1 MVCEDKTKPTKGVN
15 KMTETSS
22 DKDFVQLSNIQ
33 NNIESIITQLSVDGW
48 AQDRDERTELYKEA
62 RLQILHDLKKLSSY
76 LTVTLVAL
84 LPSTEESGSKVEN
97 YYGDD
102 EF

>member
-1 MVCEDKTKPTKGVN
+1 
-15 KMTETSS
+15 MTATSS
-22 DKDFVQLSNIQ
+22 DNDFVRLSNTQ
-33 NNIESIITQLSVDGW
+33 NNIESIITQLSADGW
-48 AQDRDERTELYKEA
+48 ANDRDDQTELYKEA

-84 LPSTEESGSKVEN
+84 SSEESGSKVEN

>member
-1 MVCEDKTKPTKGVN
+1 
-15 KMTETSS
+15 MTATSS
-22 DKDFVQLSNIQ
+22 DKDFVQLSNTQ
-33 NNIESIITQLSVDGW
+33 NSIESIITQLSADGW
-48 AQDRDERTELYKEA
+48 ANDRDDQTELYKEA

-84 LPSTEESGSKVEN
+84 SNDESGSKVEN

>member
-1 MVCEDKTKPTKGVN
+1 
-15 KMTETSS
+15 MTATSS

-48 AQDRDERTELYKEA
+48 AQDRDDHTELYKEA

-84 LPSTEESGSKVEN
+84 SPSTEENGSKVEN

>member
-1 MVCEDKTKPTKGVN
+1 
-15 KMTETSS
+15 MTVTNS
-22 DKDFVQLSNIQ
+22 DKDFVRLSNVQ

-48 AQDRDERTELYKEA
+48 ANDRDDHTELYEEA

-84 LPSTEESGSKVEN
+84 SPSTDESGKNVEN

>member
-1 MVCEDKTKPTKGVN
+1 MVCEDKTRPTKGVS
-15 KMTETSS
+15 KMTATSS
-22 DKDFVQLSNIQ
+22 DNDFVRLSNTQ
-33 NNIESIITQLSVDGW
+33 NNIESIITQLSADGW
-48 AQDRDERTELYKEA
+48 ANDRDDQTELYKEA

-84 LPSTEESGSKVEN
+84 SSEESGSKVEN

>member
-1 MVCEDKTKPTKGVN
+1 
-15 KMTETSS
+15 
-22 DKDFVQLSNIQ
+22 
-33 NNIESIITQLSVDGW
+33 
-48 AQDRDERTELYKEA
+48 LYKEA

-84 LPSTEESGSKVEN
+84 SPSTDESGKGVEN
-97 YYGDD
+97 YYGDE

>member
-1 MVCEDKTKPTKGVN
+1 
-15 KMTETSS
+15 MTNLQI

-33 NNIESIITQLSVDGW
+33 NNIENIITRLSVDGW
-48 AQDRDERTELYKEA
+48 AQDRDQHTELYKEA

-76 LTVTLVAL
+76 LTTTLTAL
-84 LPSTEESGSKVEN
+84 EPSGER
-97 YYGDD
+97 YYGDE

>member
-1 MVCEDKTKPTKGVN
+1 
-15 KMTETSS
+15 MTETNS
-22 DKDFVQLSNIQ
+22 DKDFVRLSNTQ
-33 NNIESIITQLSVDGW
+33 NSIESIITQLSVDGW
-48 AQDRDERTELYKEA
+48 ANDRDDHTELYKEA

-84 LPSTEESGSKVEN
+84 SSEESGSKVEN

>member
-1 MVCEDKTKPTKGVN
+1 
-15 KMTETSS
+15 MTATSS
-22 DKDFVQLSNIQ
+22 DNDFVRLSNTQ
-33 NNIESIITQLSVDGW
+33 NNIESIITQLSADGW
-48 AQDRDERTELYKEA
+48 ANDRDDHTELYKEA

-84 LPSTEESGSKVEN
+84 SSEESGSKVEN

>member
-1 MVCEDKTKPTKGVN
+1 
-15 KMTETSS
+15 MTVTNS
-22 DKDFVQLSNIQ
+22 DKDFVRLSNVQ

-48 AQDRDERTELYKEA
+48 ANDRDDHTELYKEA

-84 LPSTEESGSKVEN
+84 SSEESGSKVEN

>member
-1 MVCEDKTKPTKGVN
+1 
-15 KMTETSS
+15 
-22 DKDFVQLSNIQ
+22 LSNTQ
-33 NNIESIITQLSVDGW
+33 NNIESIITQLSADGW
-48 AQDRDERTELYKEA
+48 ANDRDDQTELYKEA

-76 LTVTLVAL
+76 LTATLVAL
-84 LPSTEESGSKVEN
+84 SSEESGSKVEN